1 MIHSPTKDFDR
12 AEKYLRLRDQY
23 QGPSEGQLRDMDQ
36 ELSELT
42 EIANQGRLTSR
53 TSQRFFFRL
62 LKSEV
67 NADEKC
73 R

>member
-36 ELSELT
+36 ELSE
-42 EIANQGRLTSR
+42 AYRDRQSR
-53 TSQRFFFRL
+53 QIDVPDQPKIL
-62 LKSEV
+62 LQIV
-67 NADEKC
+67 
-73 R
+73 